1 MSLLLAFALVAAA
14 VALLVW
20 LAYRAGQ
27 SRGVVY
33 VHARCPRRDCPVCS
47 AWSAAQERER

>member
-1 MSLLLAFALVAAA
+1 MLLALLLVLAA
-14 VALLVW
+14 VALLIW

-33 VHARCPRRDCPVCS
+33 VHERCPRRDCPICS